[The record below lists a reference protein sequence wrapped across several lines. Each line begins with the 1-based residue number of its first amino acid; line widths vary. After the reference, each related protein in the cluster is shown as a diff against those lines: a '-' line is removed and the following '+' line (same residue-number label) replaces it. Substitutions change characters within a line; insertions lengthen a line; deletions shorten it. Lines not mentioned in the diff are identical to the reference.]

1 MIALHAAFAIGAAI
15 LGAYILLTRKGT
27 ARHKAIGRVFGGL
40 MLVVAASSIFI
51 QEISPGHYSPIH
63 LLIPL
68 TIGSVIF
75 GSWSI
80 GQYRRTRRPAYRRAH
95 AITMT
100 MLYFGAL
107 VVAGLFTLA
116 PGRLFHTL
124 IFG

>member
-1 MIALHAAFAIGAAI
+1 MIGLHAVFAIGAAI

-27 ARHKAIGRVFGGL
+27 ARHRAIGRVFGAL

-51 QEISPGHYSPIH
+51 QEINPGRYSPIH

-68 TIGSVIF
+68 TIGSVIY

-80 GQYRRTRRPAYRRAH
+80 RQYRRTRQPAYRRAH

-100 MLYFGAL
+100 MLYLGAL
-107 VVAGLFTLA
+107 VVAGLFTLT
-116 PGRLFHTL
+116 PGRLFHRL